1 MASGYYEWLPTPTDK
16 LLYYYTAR
24 DDSPLT
30 FAGLWHEWK
39 DIRTGEPQ
47 K

>member
-1 MASGYYEWLPTPTDK
+1 MASGYYEWLPTPTGK
-16 LLYYYTAR
+16 QLYYYTAR